1 MTSYS
6 IKYSIIFYKLNLL
19 PVGGSGKIGGE
30 MGGFQS
36 YFFFAIFIKI
46 KCIFLYIKSS
56 LFLFLVLQLNIHL
69 KKEKNSE
76 H

>member
-36 YFFFAIFIKI
+36 YFFLQFSLKLNAFFFILKV
-46 KCIFLYIKSS
+46 LY
-56 LFLFLVLQLNIHL
+56 FYF
-69 KKEKNSE
+69 
-76 H
+76 